1 MKRQVL
7 LLVLLGIACSA
18 QQPPVRVL
26 TLKEAQAI
34 ALRQHPRVGQARSE
48 AQAAGQV
55 AAQLRSAYF
64 PTVGAN
70 LTGAGALND
79 SRIAAGGLN
88 NPLVYD
94 RLGVGFSVSQLITDF
109 SRTGNLVESAKLHAK
124 AQESAVTTTRAQVV
138 EEVDRTFYSLLRAQ
152 AVLKVAQ
159 QTVAARRLGADQADI
174 LAKNK
179 LKSELDVSFA
189 KVNLSDAELLLV
201 SAENE
206 LQAAQTDFST
216 ALGFP
221 AAERF
226 RLVEEPLPPRLPAT
240 SDNLVKEALNARP
253 EVATLRL
260 EESSA
265 EKFARAERALIFPTV
280 SSVFTVGATPVR
292 QHQLDDRWAAVGLNF
307 SLPVLNGRLFSARRK
322 EAEFRVAAA
331 QERLRNMEYEIG
343 RDVRVAWLNAKT
355 AYDRLDLTKKMLDQA
370 NLAYQLAQSRYNLG
384 LSSIVELSQAQLSQT
399 AAEIAGV
406 SARYEYQLRR
416 AILDYTAGANL

>member
-159 QTVAARRLGADQADI
+159 QTVAARRLVADQADI

-226 RLVEEPLPPRLPAT
+226 RLVEEPLPPSLPAT

-384 LSSIVELSQAQLSQT
+384 LSSIVELSQTQLSQT